1 VGIFAPASAT
11 TQEHGRTGE
20 GVPVP
25 GRPWRWLSAGVETE
39 AQGEERGAIDE
50 TEDEASQPI

>member
-1 VGIFAPASAT
+1 MGIFAPASAT

-25 GRPWRWLSAGVETE
+25 GRPWRWLSEGVETE

>member
-1 VGIFAPASAT
+1 MGIFAPASAT

-25 GRPWRWLSAGVETE
+25 GRPWRWLSEGVETE
-39 AQGEERGAIDE
+39 AQVEERGAIDE
-50 TEDEASQPI
+50 TED